1 MSHKSTP
8 YNTNEVK
15 RSYFLNL
22 FSGNAEK
29 RIVGNNKVS
38 EFTWNIRDLQLGSI
52 AEIGLIQMASNHA
65 HNNTTYCI
73 RCLNTYADGYDS
85 FNVTSAILYLGSGLN
100 NPEITSYHKLIS
112 NNLNSITLVITDNIT
127 SNTGIYAG
135 IDPNISFGVILEVI
149 DYVDAL
155 QNF

>member
-1 MSHKSTP
+1 MSHKSQP

-29 RIVGNNKVS
+29 KTVGTKVS
-38 EFTWNIRDLQLGSI
+38 EYSWSIRDLQLGSI

-85 FNVTSAILYLGSGLN
+85 FNVTSAILYLGSGLT

-112 NNLNSITLVITDNIT
+112 NNLNSITLVITDDIT
-127 SNTGIYAG
+127 SNAG
-135 IDPNISFGVILEVI
+135 IHSGIDANISFGVILEVV
-149 DYVDAL
+149 DYVDGL

>member
-29 RIVGNNKVS
+29 KTVGTKVS
-38 EFTWNIRDLQLGSI
+38 EFTWNIRNLQLGSI

-85 FNVTSAILYLGSGLN
+85 FNVTSAILYLGSGLT

-112 NNLNSITLVITDNIT
+112 NNLNSITLVITDDIT
-127 SNTGIYAG
+127 TTAGIYSG
-135 IDPNISFGVILEVI
+135 IDANISFGVILEVV
-149 DYVDAL
+149 DYVDSL

>member
-1 MSHKSTP
+1 MSHKSQP

-29 RIVGNNKVS
+29 KTVGTKNS

-85 FNVTSAILYLGSGLN
+85 FNVTSAILYLGSGLT

-112 NNLNSITLVITDNIT
+112 NNLNSITLVITDDIT
-127 SNTGIYAG
+127 SNAG
-135 IDPNISFGVILEVI
+135 IHSGIDANISFGVILEVI
-149 DYVDAL
+149 DYLDNL
-155 QNF
+155 NTY

>member
-1 MSHKSTP
+1 MSLKSTP
-8 YNTNEVK
+8 YNINEVK
-15 RSYFLNL
+15 RSYFLNF

-29 RIVGNNKVS
+29 RTVGNKVS
-38 EFTWNIRDLQLGSI
+38 EYTWRIRDLQLGSI

-112 NNLNSITLVITDNIT
+112 NNLNSITLVITDDIT
-127 SNTGIYAG
+127 SNTGIYTG
-135 IDPNISFGVILEVI
+135 IDANISFAVILEVI
-149 DYVDAL
+149 DYVDSF

>member
-1 MSHKSTP
+1 MSLKSTP
-8 YNTNEVK
+8 YNINEVK

-22 FSGNAEK
+22 FSENSEK
-29 RIVGNNKVS
+29 KTVGTKVS
-38 EFTWNIRDLQLGSI
+38 EYTWRIRDLQLGSI

-65 HNNTTYCI
+65 HNNKTYCI

-85 FNVTSAILYLGSGLN
+85 YNVTSAILYLGSGLT

-112 NNLNSITLVITDNIT
+112 NNLNSITLVITDDIT
-127 SNTGIYAG
+127 SSSGIYSG
-135 IDPNISFGVILEVI
+135 IDANISFGIVLEII
-149 DYVDAL
+149 DYVDSL

>member
-1 MSHKSTP
+1 MSHKSP
-8 YNTNEVK
+8 SYNTNEVK

-22 FSGNAEK
+22 FSANAEK
-29 RIVGNNKVS
+29 KTVGNKVS
-38 EFTWNIRDLQLGSI
+38 EFTWNIRNLQLGSI
-52 AEIGLIQMASNHA
+52 AEIGLIQLVSNHTN
-65 HNNTTYCI
+65 NNTTFCI

-85 FNVTSAILYLGSGLN
+85 FNVTSAILYLRNGLG

-112 NNLNSITLVITDNIT
+112 NNLNSITLVITDDIT
-127 SNTGIYAG
+127 SNAGIYSG
-135 IDPNISFGVILEVI
+135 IDANITFGIVLEVV

>member
-1 MSHKSTP
+1 MSLKSTP

-29 RIVGNNKVS
+29 KTVGNKNS

-73 RCLNTYADGYDS
+73 RCQNTYADGYDS
-85 FNVTSAILYLGSGLN
+85 FNVTSAILYLGKGLN
-100 NPEITSYHKLIS
+100 NPEIASYHKLIS
-112 NNLNSITLVITDNIT
+112 NNLNSITLIITDDIT
-127 SNTGIYAG
+127 SNTGIHAG
-135 IDPNISFGVILEVI
+135 IDANISFGVVLEVC

>member
-1 MSHKSTP
+1 MSHKSSP
-8 YNTNEVK
+8 YNINEVK

-29 RIVGNNKVS
+29 RIVGTKNS

-52 AEIGLIQMASNHA
+52 AEIGLIQLVSNNA
-65 HNNTTYCI
+65 DNNTTYCI
-73 RCLNTYADGYDS
+73 RCQNTYADGYDS
-85 FNVTSAILYLGSGLN
+85 FNVTSAILYLGKGLN

-127 SNTGIYAG
+127 SNTGIYTG
-135 IDPNISFGVILEVI
+135 IDANISFGVVLEVI
-149 DYVDAL
+149 DYVDSL